1 MNSAYNMARQMEGDS
16 NSAAWAGSSFLCL
29 TYAAGCKIAILRTT
43 REINDFLDKGSG
55 KAESISP
62 EAKKGGVGGWGGRV
76 KRASERRG
84 NKARNG
90 ERCGR
95 GGGEGNTSPCAVLH
109 IICIGL
115 YPPRPLHANDS

>member
-62 EAKKGGVGGWGGRV
+62 EAKKGGVGGWGGGLKERAREGEI
-76 KRASERRG
+76 KREMERD
-84 NKARNG
+84 AG
-90 ERCGR
+90 EV
-95 GGGEGNTSPCAVLH
+95 EGKGIHHLVQCSISFALVYTLQGP
-109 IICIGL
+109 
-115 YPPRPLHANDS
+115 YHANDS